1 LLSKLFE
8 LAKVL
13 KERGLNP
20 DNAEWFADILEI
32 GVVKP
37 ELQGQYQSLQNK
49 VHDMQYKN
57 QKLEKDLQIIQQR
70 IIKPTEVENY

>member
-1 LLSKLFE
+1 M
-8 LAKVL
+8 
-13 KERGLNP
+13 NP
-20 DNAEWFADILEI
+20 DNAEWFADILVI
-32 GVVKP
+32 SVVKLP

>member
-1 LLSKLFE
+1 M
-8 LAKVL
+8 
-13 KERGLNP
+13 NP

-32 GVVKP
+32 GVVKLP

-70 IIKPTEVENY
+70 IIKPTGVENY